1 MRLAVE
7 SDLSVLE
14 AFDDVHLPQRATAI
28 EQRGV
33 QPCDQRLKL
42 LHSPGAAQ
50 RDAAHM
56 VIEVDI
62 VVLDPNRLGKF
73 KRHLRQLAMQH
84 RSEVQ
89 ALAEHRLDILVVVA
103 LITLGKLEKHQA
115 ADMHRRFRRFEMQK
129 RGVNAAE
136 LIHSRGSFVVSIEP
150 RPGCSRMSRR
160 QATVFVV

>member
-1 MRLAVE
+1 MMRLAVE

-14 AFDDVHLPQRATAI
+14 AFDDVHLPQRPTAV

-33 QPCDQRLKL
+33 QPCDQRVKL

-62 VVLDPNRLGKF
+62 VVLDPNRFGKF
-73 KRHLRQLAMQH
+73 KRHLRQLASQH

-129 RGVNAAE
+129 RGVNA
-136 LIHSRGSFVVSIEP
+136 S
-150 RPGCSRMSRR
+150 
-160 QATVFVV
+160 